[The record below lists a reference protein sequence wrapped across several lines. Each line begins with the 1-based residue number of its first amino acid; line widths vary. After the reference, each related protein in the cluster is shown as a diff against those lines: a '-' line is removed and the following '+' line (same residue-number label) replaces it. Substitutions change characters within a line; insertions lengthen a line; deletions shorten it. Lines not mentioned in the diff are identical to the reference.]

1 MMLVVVAGALEGALG
16 AQGQWRWMVDML
28 ALLISI
34 LLLVGIYLYACVCC
48 YERVRD
54 AMVDMLA
61 LLISMINP
69 SLGGDI
75 FIRLCM
81 REGAY
86 TYVYKCMVLRERV
99 RDAMGM

>member
-16 AQGQWRWMVDML
+16 AQGQWRW
-28 ALLISI
+28 
-34 LLLVGIYLYACVCC
+34 
-48 YERVRD
+48 
-54 AMVDMLA
+54 MVDMLA